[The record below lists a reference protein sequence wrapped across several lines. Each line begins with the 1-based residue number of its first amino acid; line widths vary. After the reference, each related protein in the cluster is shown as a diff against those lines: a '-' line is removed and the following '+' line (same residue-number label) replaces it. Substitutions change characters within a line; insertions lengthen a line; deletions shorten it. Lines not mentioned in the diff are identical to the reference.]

1 MKSKRF
7 LCLLLVLL
15 MVFSLTPSEMRAETT
30 VYFTA
35 VNDQLLPD
43 LSDETMPFWS
53 GGRLYIP
60 STVITGTDLGLFY
73 SRSRDKS
80 TAVVYRQGSALTFNF
95 AAGTV
100 ADQNDRQ
107 YGGPA
112 IVRSDVVFLPLDLL
126 TQFFSLDYS
135 YTRVT
140 YGYLVRVKS
149 DTVVLSDAKFI
160 DAAAM
165 SMEQRY
171 NEYMKTHSESNDPG
185 NTPNQNTDGDRD
197 LVCLALRVTDEE
209 SANALLDTLAS
220 SGYTLC
226 VATSKPRVFAERILD
241 HFGIAPYFSFVG
253 GTGLDGSLPTKADVI
268 AHVLA
273 GSNIT
278 DRGTALMIGDRK
290 YDILGAKTVG
300 IDSAGVLYGYGD
312 RAELEAAGADYILP
326 AIPDLEELLL
336 E

>member
-15 MVFSLTPSEMRAETT
+15 MAFSLTPSETRAETT

-53 GGRLYIP
+53 GGRLYVP

-107 YGGPA
+107 YSGPA

-185 NTPNQNTDGDRD
+185 NTPDQNTDGDRD

>member
-1 MKSKRF
+1 MIKQITVF
-7 LCLLLVLL
+7 LENTEGRLAALTHTLRRANVNMYALTIAETSDYGLVRIICDDPDAALEAL
-15 MVFSLTPSEMRAETT
+15 RAEDFRATQT
-30 VYFTA
+30 NVSA
-35 VNDQLLPD
+35 IEVPNRP
-43 LSDETMPFWS
+43 
-53 GGRLYIP
+53 GG
-60 STVITGTDLGLFY
+60 
-73 SRSRDKS
+73 
-80 TAVVYRQGSALTFNF
+80 
-95 AAGTV
+95 
-100 ADQNDRQ
+100 
-107 YGGPA
+107 
-112 IVRSDVVFLPLDLL
+112 
-126 TQFFSLDYS
+126 
-135 YTRVT
+135 
-140 YGYLVRVKS
+140 
-149 DTVVLSDAKFI
+149 
-160 DAAAM
+160 
-165 SMEQRY
+165 
-171 NEYMKTHSESNDPG
+171 
-185 NTPNQNTDGDRD
+185 
-197 LVCLALRVTDEE
+197 LAE
-209 SANALLDTLAS
+209 LLDTLAS